1 MYKKTIIALV
11 AFGLANQ
18 AERCFASW
26 AYVPQEVRMLQAD
39 LVVVG
44 KIEKTAKQFEK
55 NGTVYDVGLINPT
68 AILKGKPAMMGD
80 IRIAW
85 PAPRRDGLAV
95 SATIRYR
102 VGQEGVWV
110 LKADD
115 ELPVYWANYP
125 SDYQRL
131 DNLPT
136 VKKKLEDLK
145 SIKWGKPASGLQVG
159 LFVEQHD
166 LRKSKVKIEG
176 KPVKAVA
183 RLSVYPLLKNAGA
196 EPIHVV
202 NNLLDRPV
210 EVEFKGPDGAPIKV
224 NLYGTRPKREV
235 PLKAHN
241 FVRLEPGQV
250 GTIGYGYG
258 LPVLTKSGAYSIRL
272 SYQNVRG
279 SGDLEV
285 EPVWKGT
292 ASSSSV
298 KVKVPAE

>member
-11 AFGLANQ
+11 AFGLGNQ

-55 NGTVYDVGLINPT
+55 NGTVYDVGSINPT

-85 PAPRRDGLAV
+85 PAPRRGGLAV

-136 VKKKLEDLK
+136 VKEKLDDLK

-176 KPVKAVA
+176 EPVRAVA
-183 RLSVYPLLKNAGA
+183 RLSVYPLFKNVGA
-196 EPIHVV
+196 EPTNIV
-202 NNLLDRPV
+202 NNPLDRPV
-210 EVEFKGPDGAPIKV
+210 GLEVKDPGGKPIEV
-224 NLYGTRPKREV
+224 NLYGTSPKRQI

-258 LPVLTKSGAYSIRL
+258 LPVLTKSGVYAIQL
-272 SYQNVRG
+272 TYQNKRG
-279 SGDLEV
+279 SGDLDI
-285 EPVWKGT
+285 EPIWKGT